1 MIKYYQICIDGIDKS
16 GKDTLLSLLD
26 ILGEHKYVVEMIK
39 KVFMQYC
46 EDVKVPTNS
55 RGLLSNIAYSNIYNR
70 DYEYDLSKYGRVLT
84 IYLTVEHND
93 WVARCKATKEKDMT
107 ENDYYLH
114 TKAFDDA
121 VKLMRENGLEV
132 MEYNTSYTTP
142 YEIAIDILNY
152 MGYEG
157 D

>member
-1 MIKYYQICIDGIDKS
+1 
-16 GKDTLLSLLD
+16 
-26 ILGEHKYVVEMIK
+26 
-39 KVFMQYC
+39 
-46 EDVKVPTNS
+46 
-55 RGLLSNIAYSNIYNR
+55 
-70 DYEYDLSKYGRVLT
+70 
-84 IYLTVEHND
+84 
-93 WVARCKATKEKDMT
+93 MT

-157 D
+157 DWYKWKNIQF

>member
-16 GKDTLLSLLD
+16 GKDTLLSSLD
-26 ILGEHKYVVEMIK
+26 ILGEHKYVI
-39 KVFMQYC
+39 
-46 EDVKVPTNS
+46 NS

-70 DYEYDLSKYGRVLT
+70 DYKYDLSKYGRVLT